1 MGHSKVNSSFDFIFQ
16 QPIIMNGITENEWKQ
31 NALMRPI
38 EFSENAIRDNE
49 LQIEH
54 NLTYVEIGIIAALLL
69 YSKEHYECKALLF
82 IGLVIFVLSIVY
94 NVLLYPIVNRML
106 RKDMLFFEDLR
117 NNLKLFSEK
126 GITNRFYYDNMKL
139 FLMDCDSFQ
148 KEINAMIDKRG
159 KKIRL
164 LNLLNLAL
172 FIIGICVS
180 FIFILLN
187 I

>member
-16 QPIIMNGITENEWKQ
+16 QPIIMNEITENEWKQ

-82 IGLVIFVLSIVY
+82 I
-94 NVLLYPIVNRML
+94 
-106 RKDMLFFEDLR
+106 
-117 NNLKLFSEK
+117 
-126 GITNRFYYDNMKL
+126 
-139 FLMDCDSFQ
+139 Q
-148 KEINAMIDKRG
+148 
-159 KKIRL
+159 
-164 LNLLNLAL
+164 
-172 FIIGICVS
+172 
-180 FIFILLN
+180 
-187 I
+187 